1 MYNNTVRGDKKRGE
15 SMSILDEKK
24 KKLGIDQMDIRDQ
37 KEIFDEF
44 IRAGGRVIDLQ
55 ADPSIQLTQ
64 KLSQFV
70 EAKEAKLSEAQ
81 RRQQEAAKKQAVITS
96 SSSSSTPSTKTSRPS
111 RWELFWDRLVAKWI
125 GILYGIFNFWGN
137 KFSHHFL
144 SLLGEIEKL
153 STENHQIF
161 TSLFYQDKNFSY
173 DLRQRLHELGL
184 SHYYELLYRIDMLYD
199 VDFFRLVRQ
208 LLMNP
213 PQPLL
218 IARNSLVRVFKTL
231 LVLDKYKASLNLVV
245 EKVLGE
251 EQKMRSLNQTTVNK
265 NIQTINQ
272 NIYRIFYVIFPR
284 LLYLVDYYYKDLLY
298 LGKTQSFREF
308 LNFNETDEVGYYTRR
323 WAEEDEQERRR
334 REEQARQKALE
345 EQMAKEMEEAMASSD
360 GLEGLPEPVRMG
372 IRIIRENLNFSDIIE
387 NYKTMRDPRAQL
399 PIQDKAFLAVLL
411 LEFFDKSFSFLFIS
425 GQIQFNIFFD
435 AGTRRDYRSV
445 FKDLYFH
452 IDDIYKA
459 MNEYLKNYLE
469 LQKLD
474 TSLPGTSKERYIKQQ
489 QLELAR
495 SQTSRQIRNKVQ
507 SLMHDFAMNLKI
519 VLEDYEKDRKILHNP
534 DDVLTLDN
542 RIFGKK
548 ISTKTSVIS
557 LFSQAYYVASALDF
571 LIAEGEIGGY
581 SLEIKTPLLLS
592 QLKPMV

>member
-1 MYNNTVRGDKKRGE
+1 
-15 SMSILDEKK
+15 MSILEEKK

-44 IRAGGRVIDLQ
+44 VRAGGKVIDLQ
-55 ADPSIQLTQ
+55 ADPSLQLSQ

-70 EAKEAKLSEAQ
+70 EAKEAKLLETQKKHADM
-81 RRQQEAAKKQAVITS
+81 AKKS
-96 SSSSSTPSTKTSRPS
+96 SPVNSTLSSSSTASHKREKTS
-111 RWELFWDRLVAKWI
+111 RWELFWERLVAKWI
-125 GILYGIFNFWGN
+125 GILYGIFNLWGN

-153 STENHQIF
+153 ATENHQIL

-173 DLRQRLHELGL
+173 DLRQRLHEMGL

-208 LLMNP
+208 LLMSP

-218 IARNSLVRVFKTL
+218 IARNSLVRIFKIL

-251 EQKMRSLNQTTVNK
+251 EKNMRSLNQTIVNR
-265 NIQTINQ
+265 NIQTINH

-345 EQMAKEMEEAMASSD
+345 EQMAKEMEEAMAQSD

-372 IRIIRENLNFSDIIE
+372 IRIIRESINFSDIME

-399 PIQDKAFLAVLL
+399 PIHDKAFLAVLL
-411 LEFFDKSFSFLFIS
+411 VEFFDKNFSFLFIS

-435 AGTRRDYRSV
+435 AGSRRDYRGV

-459 MNEYLKNYLE
+459 MNEYVKNYLE

-474 TSLPGTSKERYIKQQ
+474 TTLPGTSKERYIKQQ

-507 SLMHDFAMNLKI
+507 SLMHDFSLNLKI

-534 DDVLTLDN
+534 DEILTLDN

-548 ISTKTSVIS
+548 VSTKTSIIS
-557 LFSQAYYVASALDF
+557 LFSQAYYVASAIDF

-592 QLKPMV
+592 QLKPLL